1 MKEIMTSKRSTGGQ
15 SSTGR
20 SNRDSFSAQ
29 FCLELLMCAQ
39 LCALASHIANQI

>member
-15 SSTGR
+15 SSTWR

-29 FCLELLMCAQ
+29 LHLELLACSW
-39 LCALASHIANQI
+39 LCALASQTSSQI